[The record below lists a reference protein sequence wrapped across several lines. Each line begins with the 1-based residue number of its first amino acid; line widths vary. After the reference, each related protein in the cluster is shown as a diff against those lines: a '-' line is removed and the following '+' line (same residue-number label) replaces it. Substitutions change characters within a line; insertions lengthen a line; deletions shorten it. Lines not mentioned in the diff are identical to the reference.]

1 MQTWSAMF
9 ELSATRP
16 SVRQS
21 IFTHLAKAL
30 VLTHESAPQELWEPY
45 LGHLLR
51 PLRPMV
57 LFGRD
62 ASLQPR
68 CPREAAVYYG
78 WKDTGDRNL
87 EFPVLAKWASTWSS
101 EVCFP
106 SFVRLSSLPSK
117 MDSGCGSSL
126 AVRVLLAFCGVSPRW
141 TRVLSVLFRCTES
154 LWRFAQMGVVSPPM
168 PV

>member
-1 MQTWSAMF
+1 M
-9 ELSATRP
+9 RP
-16 SVRQS
+16 SRRRSVFRQP
-21 IFTHLAKAL
+21 AKAL
-30 VLTHESAPQELWEPY
+30 VLTHESAPQDLWEPY

-68 CPREAAVYYG
+68 CPRDVAVYYG
-78 WKDTGDRNL
+78 WKDTGDKNL
-87 EFPVLAKWASTWSS
+87 EFPLLAKRASTWSS

-117 MDSGCGSSL
+117 MASRCGSSL
-126 AVRVLLAFCGVSPRW
+126 AVLVLMTFVWGWPSLGSGVCRCSFAAPSPCGD
-141 TRVLSVLFRCTES
+141 LLES
-154 LWRFAQMGVVSPPM
+154 EVVIPPM
-168 PV
+168 PVETL